1 MDNLN
6 ICKPRGNPSKKL
18 EDENNT
24 SRLEM
29 KEHIC
34 MSMLETQIACRRWW
48 MGQKKE
54 KEAIFCSSWPPRAKC
69 CRSMASS
76 RMVEIQNSVSSESKI
91 EIEGAVHLSNRSTV
105 TEENIVPKEK
115 NRADSNVNRAA
126 NCSIITDKISTTMKT
141 CSIPV
146 LDSSSVFCNS
156 SGADAGGEER
166 VDKIKSTS
174 SRDVIS
180 KVSRMSSGRSASKM
194 SYLVDQRSLSIACTS
209 RADFVPTALK
219 NGKLQRL
226 SQGPSSSGV
235 GARPN
240 NVEARGQMF
249 SANLMVSPAMEK
261 VENSPAK
268 DPLQGVRCSSDKFK
282 SKSGCRPSKRQMIQ
296 KSSIHPRK
304 VVKRGF
310 PAFAGELE
318 EDCEELLFS
327 VDFAREASDRACS
340 NSFWKKMEPYFT
352 SVTSQDESYLKHQL
366 DLADALSGIS
376 YQISGDENDN
386 SDDPK
391 LRQHPIYS
399 GGRQSPADQEL
410 IGTKNTPVE
419 APLHQRLIA
428 AIIEDDESKYM
439 SLHGE
444 GINDFQCAS
453 DDFYSAD
460 ENRDKMA
467 FKNIN
472 CEAKGVVDRISVNDI
487 GSVEDKL
494 EVELQNL
501 DICPEMHA
509 IDKDIIELECG
520 LVQQAQKKLKYI
532 RKIYD
537 SVQQGKHAEER
548 KLEQAAMSS
557 KLIEM
562 AYRKQRDSSRTALD
576 SPRTALRRVSNQVA
590 LPFAERTLTK
600 CREFDNT
607 GRSCFREGALKNIV
621 FSTSKSNS
629 FPNSVGEHTSRSS
642 NSMQPKSSGS
652 RNKQQYMGM
661 NRDSLLNDV
670 CCDPSRA
677 MPGSAKEKP
686 SSSFADARESIP
698 KPEVKASNSLASGAE
713 PGSRYMEPKDAAS
726 DSPSMQDQDWQG
738 LDIPMDDLA
747 DVHFLSWV
755 SP

>member
-1 MDNLN
+1 
-6 ICKPRGNPSKKL
+6 
-18 EDENNT
+18 
-24 SRLEM
+24 
-29 KEHIC
+29 
-34 MSMLETQIACRRWW
+34 
-48 MGQKKE
+48 
-54 KEAIFCSSWPPRAKC
+54 
-69 CRSMASS
+69 MASS
-76 RMVEIQNSVSSESKI
+76 RMVDIQNSVSTESKI
-91 EIEGAVHLSNRSTV
+91 EIEGAVHVGNRSTV

-126 NCSIITDKISTTMKT
+126 NRSTITDKISRTMKT

-146 LDSSSVFCNS
+146 LDSSSVFFNS
-156 SGADAGGEER
+156 SGADAVGEER

-194 SYLVDQRSLSIACTS
+194 SYLVDQRPLNIARTS
-209 RADFVPTALK
+209 RADFVPPALK
-219 NGKLQRL
+219 NDKLQRL

-240 NVEARGQMF
+240 KIEARGQMF

-268 DPLQGVRCSSDKFK
+268 DPLQGVRCSSDKYK

-296 KSSIHPRK
+296 KSSIHPTK

-310 PAFAGELE
+310 PAFAGELD
-318 EDCEELLFS
+318 EDRDELMFS
-327 VDFAREASDRACS
+327 ADFARESSDRAYS

-352 SVTSQDESYLKHQL
+352 SVTSKDESYLKHQL

-376 YQISGDENDN
+376 YQISGDGNDN
-386 SDDPK
+386 SGDPK
-391 LRQHPIYS
+391 LGKHPIYS

-419 APLHQRLIA
+419 APSIHQRLIS

-444 GINDFQCAS
+444 GRNDFQCAS
-453 DDFYSAD
+453 DDSYSAD

-472 CEAKGVVDRISVNDI
+472 CEAKGRHKDQELHPQLRKQGVVNRISENDI
-487 GSVEDKL
+487 GSVQGKL
-494 EVELQNL
+494 EVELQHLN
-501 DICPEMHA
+501 ICPEMHA

-532 RKIYD
+532 RKIYN
-537 SVQQGKHAEER
+537 SIQQGKHAEER
-548 KLEQAAMSS
+548 KLEQAAMS

-562 AYRKQRDSSRTALD
+562 AYRKQRVSRIKDSSRTALD
-576 SPRTALRRVSNQVA
+576 SPRTGLRRVSNRVA
-590 LPFAERTLTK
+590 LPFAERTLAK
-600 CREFDNT
+600 CREFEDT

-621 FSTSKSNS
+621 FSTPNSNS

-661 NRDSLLNDV
+661 NRDSLPIDV
-670 CCDPSRA
+670 CCNSSRA
-677 MPGSAKEKP
+677 MPGSGKGKRSERAKTQTIKNISNRFVP
-686 SSSFADARESIP
+686 HIVHPPVSSSGADARESIP
-698 KPEVKASNSLASGAE
+698 KPEFKACNSLVSGSE
-713 PGSRYMEPKDAAS
+713 PGSRCMEPTHAAS
-726 DSPSMQDQDWQG
+726 DSSSMQDQDWQG